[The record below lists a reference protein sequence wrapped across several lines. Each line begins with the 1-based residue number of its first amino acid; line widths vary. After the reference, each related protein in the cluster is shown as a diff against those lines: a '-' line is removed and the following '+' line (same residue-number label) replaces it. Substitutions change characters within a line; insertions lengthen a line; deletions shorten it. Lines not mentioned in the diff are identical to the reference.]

1 MTWDWW
7 QTDPTYVIDDPPKG
21 FECPPI
27 LNFVGQ
33 MTRDNG
39 LRAACC
45 CGSKLRKVA
54 SQGQATKSFSLRR
67 RCRAKIFISLSS
79 LSWSSEGRFFPVL
92 AGCAGLGAAGR
103 ADAIL
108 GWAGEGPG

>member
-1 MTWDWW
+1 MTRDWW

-39 LRAACC
+39 LRM
-45 CGSKLRKVA
+45 GERYDLYFWMKDEGYQNDR
-54 SQGQATKSFSLRR
+54 TKNV
-67 RCRAKIFISLSS
+67 
-79 LSWSSEGRFFPVL
+79 PT
-92 AGCAGLGAAGR
+92 
-103 ADAIL
+103 
-108 GWAGEGPG
+108 